1 MIEVG
6 FGALVLVI
14 AGAGALG
21 MAIPA
26 SIKYYKESFGE

>member
-14 AGAGALG
+14 GGAVTLG

-26 SIKYYKESFGE
+26 SVKFYKESFGE

>member
-14 AGAGALG
+14 AGAAGLG

-26 SIKYYKESFGE
+26 SIKFYKESFGE